1 MKIFFSG
8 IEELTNEDGNPTSTG
23 LAQAQTVFE
32 KVKQRNCQDSIVG
45 LSYGTTA
52 SNTGKDRGAMVRLQ
66 RLLDVPLFYLGC
78 RHHIAELLAKTQVSD
93 FHDLYLKGL
102 IKILSFFYNIVF
114 YSKTL
119 MVRR

>member
-45 LSYGTTA
+45 LSYVTTA
-52 SNTGKDRGAMVRLQ
+52 SNTGKDRGAMVRFQ
-66 RLLDVPLFYLGC
+66 RLLLPGMPSSHC
-78 RHHIAELLAKTQVSD
+78 RAPGQDSGV
-93 FHDLYLKGL
+93 
-102 IKILSFFYNIVF
+102 
-114 YSKTL
+114 
-119 MVRR
+119 

>member
-8 IEELTNEDGNPTSTG
+8 IEELINKDGNPTSTG

-52 SNTGKDRGAMVRLQ
+52 SNTGKDRGQWWGPSVFLMSRSSTWDAVITLQSSWPRL
-66 RLLDVPLFYLGC
+66 RC
-78 RHHIAELLAKTQVSD
+78 
-93 FHDLYLKGL
+93 L
-102 IKILSFFYNIVF
+102 IFMICI
-114 YSKTL
+114 
-119 MVRR
+119 

>member
-8 IEELTNEDGNPTSTG
+8 IEELINEDGNPTSTG

-32 KVKQRNCQDSIVG
+32 KVKQRNCQESIVG

-66 RLLDVPLFYLGC
+66 RLLDVPLLSTWDAVITLQSSWPRLRC
-78 RHHIAELLAKTQVSD
+78 
-93 FHDLYLKGL
+93 L
-102 IKILSFFYNIVF
+102 IFMICI
-114 YSKTL
+114 
-119 MVRR
+119 

>member
-8 IEELTNEDGNPTSTG
+8 IEELINEDGNPTSTG

-45 LSYGTTA
+45 LSHGTTA
-52 SNTGKDRGAMVRLQ
+52 SNTGKDRGAMVGTQ
-66 RLLDVPLFYLGC
+66 RLLDVPLFYQGC